1 MPKLNLLLVAAS
13 FSLLGGCSEKFDLQ
27 GRDPQE
33 YYAAHPIENK
43 VVTQHFQL
51 GLQFAGNSQAL
62 NKDEIYTLN
71 NGLEKINR
79 HAVESIAVGY
89 SPSLQN
95 KKQRAEY
102 VVGLLRKAGFTNK
115 VDLFSQRD
123 IPHNKIVVDIA
134 YAAVIPPDCPDWKK
148 SPVTTYSNMPAANWG
163 CAATVNLGLMVDNP
177 RDLERGRDA
186 REHSVER
193 AAKAFSDYKTGNATA
208 AAVAPA
214 SSSTSTTSQ

>member
-13 FSLLGGCSEKFDLQ
+13 LSLLAACSEKFDLQ

-43 VVTQHFQL
+43 VVTQHFQV
-51 GLQFAGNSQAL
+51 GLQFSGASQTL
-62 NKDEIYTLN
+62 NKDEIAMLN
-71 NGLEKINR
+71 NGLVKINQ
-79 HAVESIAVGY
+79 HAVDSIAVGY
-89 SPSLQN
+89 SPTLQN

-102 VVGLLRKAGFTNK
+102 VAGLLRKAGFTNK
-115 VDLFSQRD
+115 IDLFSQRD
-123 IPHNKIVVDIA
+123 IPHNQVVVDIA

-163 CAATVNLGLMVDNP
+163 CASTVNLGLMVDNP

-186 REHSVER
+186 RQHSAER
-193 AAKAFSDYKTGNATA
+193 AAKALSDYKTGNAATSA
-208 AAVAPA
+208 AAPA